1 MDQSWTTNWIVL
13 FPVHG
18 ALAIVVWERNG
29 NPLRVLR
36 ARIALWT
43 SPGWSL
49 FRTQNQYDCDTNG
62 HRMFMCESMIF
73 WMFLCGCTAAAIR
86 NKQRTKTEAG
96 NLTDWSSRS
105 SAPERSQWMNES
117 STRTAQGYKQ
127 KLLNRRRAT
136 SLKSWQSGTKRTTY
150 PRKFLPAMRKN
161 HLNILCH
168 VLFHPETAGS
178 RWNVKEYLFAMAA
191 EPWFVFLVNAITANT
206 REFSAI
212 LLART

>member
-105 SAPERSQWMNES
+105 SAPEHSHWMNES
-117 STRTAQGYKQ
+117 STRTTRCLKLVALCSNPPDSVAALVLPIERIVAVGHLGMSDVTSSTSVNRQ
-127 KLLNRRRAT
+127 KRRLL
-136 SLKSWQSGTKRTTY
+136 
-150 PRKFLPAMRKN
+150 
-161 HLNILCH
+161 H
-168 VLFHPETAGS
+168 VVG
-178 RWNVKEYLFAMAA
+178 
-191 EPWFVFLVNAITANT
+191 I
-206 REFSAI
+206 
-212 LLART
+212 